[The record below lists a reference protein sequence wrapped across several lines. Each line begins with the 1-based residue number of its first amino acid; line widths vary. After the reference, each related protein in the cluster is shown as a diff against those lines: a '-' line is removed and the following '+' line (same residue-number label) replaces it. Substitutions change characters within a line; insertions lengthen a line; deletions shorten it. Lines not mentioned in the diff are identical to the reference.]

1 MVIYETIN
9 KINGKRYIGKDKHND
24 PNYLGSGA
32 ILNKAIKKYGRENF
46 IKTILEHCDS
56 EDHMAE
62 RERHWIQITNAQTS
76 DVYYNIGAGGNGGDN
91 ITHHPNRDKFIKKMT
106 VINNDP
112 KYIRTK
118 KGHSEQTKQNQSK
131 AAQGRYTL
139 EWFQTKYGN
148 DEGERRYTERNH
160 RLSTRYLNNK
170 TEQWLSEL
178 TAETLLVLLQQKTQ
192 EQIKHEYNITHKRLY
207 KKYQE
212 FWGCNTYSEVKKRL
226 L

>member
-24 PNYLGSGA
+24 PKYLGSGK
-32 ILNKAIKKYGRENF
+32 ILNQAIKKYGKENF
-46 IKTILEHCDS
+46 IKTILEYCDS

-62 RERHWIQITNAQTS
+62 RERHWIEITNAQLL
-76 DVYYNIGAGGNGGDN
+76 DMYYNIGEGGYGGDN
-91 ITHHPNRDKFIKKMT
+91 ITNNPNRNQFIQKIKENRKT
-106 VINNDP
+106 HPTWVP
-112 KYIRTK
+112 T
-118 KGHSEQTKQNQSK
+118 EQTKQNMST

-148 DEGERRYTERNH
+148 VEGERRYIERNQ
-160 RLSTRYLNNK
+160 RLSTRYLDAD
-170 TEQWLSEL
+170 TERWLNEL
-178 TAETLLVLLQQKTQ
+178 TADSLLELLKEKSQD
-192 EQIKHEYNITHKRLY
+192 QIKREYGITHKRLY

-212 FWGCNTYSEVKKRL
+212 FWGCSTYTEVKKRL